1 MIRRMKTLY
10 QTHYNFLFLVILAIY
25 FRLMTLLLFQ
35 PGGFISEW
43 SMYHH
48 FLGIA
53 RVTDYGLYPFIDY
66 WLEYPPL
73 FPWLFTALYRLSLI
87 FPPWWHEQLWF
98 TVLLGLAL
106 LPFETGNLVLVYL
119 IALELHGQ
127 DTALKCG
134 WFYASLFVP
143 VYTFVGFFDCLPLFF
158 ILLTLWLLLRQ
169 RALWAGVTLGVGFMV
184 KVLPAIIL
192 PVGLRTLRG
201 LSRKARYLVIS
212 GIIVGLL
219 SLPFLWLNAD
229 FFFTSFKSALGR
241 SSWETIWAVLEG
253 YYDFGVVGGN
263 RLDPLA
269 DFSVHP
275 STLPWFW
282 ISLAFALIGL
292 WIYTWPLESGNKSKV
307 VLLTAL
313 TLNLFTLY
321 SKGYSPQ
328 FLVYIL
334 PFVVILLPN
343 LRGVV
348 YCLLLSLVNFIEYP
362 VYFVLLLG
370 ERWILVLVVVLR
382 ALLLLALCLE
392 YGLLF
397 FPQLS
402 AKAGRVWRR
411 VSVLAMI
418 VLLLGGCPVSYRMA
432 QAYYD
437 NRYAQEE
444 YRAAMGFLRT
454 QLPPPPRS
462 SPTVG
467 WSNDREAALVFTEQ
481 PLYYRFYPFL
491 RRDLSLYVVEGVD
504 ERLAEIAAKHDEIWL
519 LSGPEAKP
527 SVEAWLNEGRHR
539 LASYRFG
546 DDSSSSLLLFRYSAR
561 QSQDETPPLWIAE
574 LDGRIRLLSY
584 QFDAGQVRAGGEVPL
599 TLYWQALREM
609 DESYTVFIHL
619 VDDAN
624 QIWGQKDNP
633 PVSGTSPTSEWREG
647 EVVED
652 SYVIPVQTDAPQGTY
667 HIIVG
672 MYDPQTMQRLPVSG
686 REGQVQGDSVLLEER
701 ISINQ

>member
-1 MIRRMKTLY
+1 MIQRIRTAY
-10 QTHYNFLFLVILAIY
+10 RTHYNFLLLVILAIY

-73 FPWLFTALYRLSLI
+73 FPWLFTALYRLSLAI
-87 FPPWWHEQLWF
+87 PPWWHEQLWF

-106 LPFETGNLVLVYL
+106 LPFEVGNLVLVYL
-119 IALELHGQ
+119 IALELYGR

-143 VYTFVGFFDCLPLFF
+143 IYTFVGFFDCLPLFF
-158 ILLTLWLLLRQ
+158 TLLTLWLLLRQ
-169 RALWAGVTLGVGFMV
+169 RALWAGITLGVGFMV

-201 LSRKARYLVIS
+201 LSRKARYLVTS
-212 GIIVGLL
+212 GIVVGLL

-229 FFFTSFKSALGR
+229 LFFTSFRSALGR
-241 SSWETIWAVLEG
+241 SSWETLWAVLEG
-253 YYDFGVVGGN
+253 YYDFGVIGGD
-263 RLDPLA
+263 RMDPLVT

-275 STLPWFW
+275 STLPWLW
-282 ISLAFALIGL
+282 ISLAFALVGL
-292 WIYTWPLESGNKSKV
+292 WIYTWPLEGENKSKV
-307 VLLTAL
+307 VLLAAL

-343 LRGVV
+343 LRGVI

-362 VYFVLLLG
+362 VYFVLLFG
-370 ERWILVLVVVLR
+370 ERWVLVLVVVLR

-392 YGLLF
+392 YGFLF
-397 FPQLS
+397 FPRL
-402 AKAGRVWRR
+402 ATRTGKLWRR
-411 VSVLAMI
+411 VSVLALI

-432 QAYYD
+432 QAYYN

-454 QLPPPPRS
+454 QA
-462 SPTVG
+462 
-467 WSNDREAALVFTEQ
+467 NDREAALVFTEQ
-481 PLYYRFYPFL
+481 PLHYRFYPFL
-491 RRDLSLYVVEGVD
+491 RKDLSLYAVGEAD
-504 ERLAEIAAKHDEIWL
+504 ERLAEIAARHDEIWL
-519 LSGPEAKP
+519 LCGPEANS
-527 SVEAWLNEGRHR
+527 SVEAWLDDRRHR
-539 LASYRFG
+539 LANYRFN
-546 DDSSSSLLLFRYSAR
+546 DIWLFRYSA
-561 QSQDETPPLWIAE
+561 QQAETTSLWIAE
-574 LDGRIRLLSY
+574 LDGKIRLLSY
-584 QFDAGQVRAGGEVPL
+584 RFDTSQVKVGGEVSL
-599 TLYWQALREM
+599 TLYWQALRKL
-609 DESYTVFIHL
+609 DESYTVFTHL
-619 VDDAN
+619 VDDSN
-624 QIWGQKDNP
+624 RIWGQKDNLP
-633 PVSGTSPTSEWREG
+633 ASGTFPTSEWREG

-652 SYVIPVQTDAPQGTY
+652 SYVIPVQADAPQGTY
-667 HIIVG
+667 RIKVG
-672 MYDPQTMQRLPVSG
+672 MYDPQTMQRLPVLG
-686 REGQVQGDSVLLEER
+686 GEGQVQGDSVLLEER
-701 ISINQ
+701 IPISQ

>member
-1 MIRRMKTLY
+1 MIQRMKTLY
-10 QTHYNFLFLVILAIY
+10 QTHYNFLLLVILAIY

-66 WLEYPPL
+66 WLEYPPP
-73 FPWLFTALYRLSLI
+73 FPWLFTALYSLSLTI
-87 FPPWWHEQLWF
+87 PPWWYEQLWF

-106 LPFETGNLVLVYL
+106 LPFEIGNLVLVYL
-119 IALELHGQ
+119 IALELYGQ

-143 VYTFVGFFDCLPLFF
+143 VYTFVGFFDCFPLFF

-169 RALWAGVTLGVGFMV
+169 RAIWAGVTLGIGFMV

-192 PVGLRTLRG
+192 PVGLRTLPG
-201 LSRKARYLVIS
+201 LSRKARYLVVS
-212 GIIVGLL
+212 GIVVGLL

-229 FFFTSFKSALGR
+229 LFLTSFRSALGR
-241 SSWETIWAVLEG
+241 SSWETLWAVLEG
-253 YYDFGVVGGN
+253 YYDFGVIGGD
-263 RLDPLA
+263 RMDPLVT

-282 ISLAFALIGL
+282 ISLAFALVGL
-292 WIYTWPLESGNKSKV
+292 WIYTWPHERGNKSKV
-307 VLLTAL
+307 VLLAAL

-343 LRGVV
+343 LRGVI

-362 VYFVLLLG
+362 VYFVLLFG

-382 ALLLLALCLE
+382 ALLLLALCIE

-397 FPQLS
+397 FPRLAARTGKLWRQVS
-402 AKAGRVWRR
+402 A
-411 VSVLAMI
+411 LAMI

-437 NRYAQEE
+437 NRYADEE
-444 YRAAMGFLRT
+444 YRPAIGFLRT
-454 QLPPPPRS
+454 QVLPPPQP
-462 SPTVG
+462 SPKVRG
-467 WSNDREAALVFTEQ
+467 GSGEGEAALVFTEQ

-491 RRDLSLYVVEGVD
+491 RKYLSVYAVKEAD

-519 LSGPEAKP
+519 LCGPEANS
-527 SVEAWLNEGRHR
+527 SVEAWLEDRLHR
-539 LASYRFG
+539 RANYRFG
-546 DDSSSSLLLFRYSAR
+546 DDRLVRYSAEW
-561 QSQDETPPLWIAE
+561 DETSPLWIAE
-574 LDGRIRLLSY
+574 LGDSIRLLSY
-584 QFDAGQVRAGGEVPL
+584 RLDTSEMEAGEEVSL

-609 DESYTVFIHL
+609 DESYTVFTHL
-619 VDDAN
+619 VDDEN
-624 QIWGQKDNP
+624 RIWAQKDNP
-633 PVSGTSPTSEWREG
+633 PASGTFPTSEWREG

-652 SYVIPVQTDAPQGTY
+652 SYVIPIQADAPQGPY
-667 HIIVG
+667 RLIVG
-672 MYDPQTMQRLPVSG
+672 MYDPQTMQRLPVLG
-686 REGQVQGDSVLLEER
+686 KEGQAQGDSVLLQER
-701 ISINQ
+701 ILVSR